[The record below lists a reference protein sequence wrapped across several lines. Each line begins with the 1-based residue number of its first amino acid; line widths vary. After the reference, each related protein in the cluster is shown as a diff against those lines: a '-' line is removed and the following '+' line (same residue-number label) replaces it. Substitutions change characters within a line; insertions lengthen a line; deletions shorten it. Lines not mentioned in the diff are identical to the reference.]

1 MPCWLRPTG
10 IGWPSTRRDT
20 DIIAGVPGLGLSGLF
35 VLLSGLALPLARRW
49 RGLRQGQPVPVARL
63 FGLAV
68 IMTAAIIVTWAV
80 LFRAATALHATAP
93 TRPLGG
99 TVVSHDSQGLPILAI
114 SVSIMLLLI
123 ATGEVLRLLV
133 GVRPTPTPPPIE
145 AAPPVELPPGRH
157 GRHSPPRQG
166 APAGR
171 P

>member
-1 MPCWLRPTG
+1 MRPAG
-10 IGWPSTRRDT
+10 GGWPSTRKDT
-20 DIIAGVPGLGLSGLF
+20 EITAGVPGLGLSGLF
-35 VLLSGLALPLARRW
+35 VLLSGLVLPLARRR
-49 RGLRQGQPVPVARL
+49 RGSRVPVARL

-68 IMTAAIIVTWAV
+68 IMTAAIIVTWEVIFGAAALMHTAV
-80 LFRAATALHATAP
+80 PA
-93 TRPLGG
+93 RPLSG
-99 TVVSHDSQGLPILAI
+99 TPAGHGLGRLPII
-114 SVSIMLLLI
+114 VVSVSIMLLVI
-123 ATGEVLRLLV
+123 ATGEVLLHLV

>member
-1 MPCWLRPTG
+1 M
-10 IGWPSTRRDT
+10 
-20 DIIAGVPGLGLSGLF
+20 
-35 VLLSGLALPLARRW
+35 LLSGLALPLARRW

-68 IMTAAIIVTWAV
+68 IMTAAIIVTWEVIFGAASLWHTAV
-80 LFRAATALHATAP
+80 P

-99 TVVSHDSQGLPILAI
+99 TLAGHGPGRLPIIAI
-114 SVSIMLLLI
+114 SASIMLLLI
-123 ATGEVLRLLV
+123 ATGEVLLHLV

-157 GRHSPPRQG
+157 GRHSQPRQG

>member
-1 MPCWLRPTG
+1 MRPAG
-10 IGWPSTRRDT
+10 GGWPSTRKDT
-20 DIIAGVPGLGLSGLF
+20 EITAGVPGLGLSGLF
-35 VLLSGLALPLARRW
+35 VLLSGLVLPLARRR
-49 RGLRQGQPVPVARL
+49 RGSRVPVARL

-171 P
+171 R

>member
-1 MPCWLRPTG
+1 MRPAG
-10 IGWPSTRRDT
+10 GGWPSTRRDT
-20 DIIAGVPGLGLSGLF
+20 EITAGVPGLGLSGLF
-35 VLLSGLALPLARRW
+35 VLLSGLVLPLARRR
-49 RGLRQGQPVPVARL
+49 RGSRVPVARL

-80 LFRAATALHATAP
+80 LVRAATALHATAP